1 MTKPVVNNKIIY
13 QNING
18 LVARHDS
25 WLNQSI
31 KTYDSPTFV
40 NITING
46 DSTIR
51 GNLYVEG
58 NTTILNTNVIEF
70 EDNIEECLDLL
81 DKKYSSMSA
90 VLEIPVFFDSIEVRK
105 VINDINE
112 CRDSL
117 VVVANKLT
125 KNTRSK
131 IETQE
136 KN

>member
-1 MTKPVVNNKIIY
+1 MPIEYIFIACILLLLVLLAFAAYKLFKFSMII
-13 QNING
+13 
-18 LVARHDS
+18 
-25 WLNQSI
+25 
-31 KTYDSPTFV
+31 
-40 NITING
+40 
-46 DSTIR
+46 
-51 GNLYVEG
+51 
-58 NTTILNTNVIEF
+58 IEF
-70 EDNIEECLDLL
+70 EDSIEECLDLL